1 MKEDERKDLTHAAS
15 HRLIREGMPWLTSK
29 LTMGSVMVRLTVGL
43 EPRLE
48 PSYSLFFFLPKGFC
62 HSDGRSCRC
71 SESH

>member
-1 MKEDERKDLTHAAS
+1 MKEDERKDLTHAVS
-15 HRLIREGMPWLTSK
+15 HRLIREGMPWLTAK

-48 PSYSLFFFLPKGFC
+48 PSYSLFLPKGFC